1 MAKHKQKQAELQPWL
16 VYLPRWMSNDNKVR
30 FMTSASPLEF
40 TTNISSARRY
50 TGSQASRIADRMW
63 LTQGVVAIREQE
75 VYDGD
80 KGLIDPGLVT
90 GDA

>member
-1 MAKHKQKQAELQPWL
+1 
-16 VYLPRWMSNDNKVR
+16 MSNDNRVR

-40 TTNISSARRY
+40 SANISYARRY
-50 TGSQASRIADRMW
+50 TGSQARRIADRMW

-90 GDA
+90 GVA